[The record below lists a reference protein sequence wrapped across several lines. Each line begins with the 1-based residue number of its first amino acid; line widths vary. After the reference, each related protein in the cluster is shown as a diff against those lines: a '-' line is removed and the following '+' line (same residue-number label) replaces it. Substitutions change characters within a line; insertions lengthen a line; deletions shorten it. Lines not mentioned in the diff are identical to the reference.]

1 MEHKVLTI
9 SEQCEILGI
18 HRSGLYY
25 HPRGESALNM
35 QLMNIIDRE
44 FFDKPFYGV
53 RRMAHHL
60 RLMGYRVNEK
70 RIRRLYQLM
79 DIRVVYPKKNT
90 SKADKTHYK
99 YPYLLRG
106 LRIDRPN
113 HVWAADITWIPMQK
127 GFMYMFAII
136 DVYSRYVLNWSIS
149 NSMDAEWCTEVLNE
163 AIEMHGT
170 PEIFNTDQGSQF
182 TSLHFT
188 GALKSQNIRIS
199 MDGKGRAIDNVFIER
214 LWRSVK
220 YEYAYLNPANG
231 GVELYRGMDKYIS
244 FYNHERPHQ
253 THDYKTPRELFFD
266 QQNVA

>member
-1 MEHKVLTI
+1 MEHKVLSI

-35 QLMNIIDRE
+35 QFMNIIDRE
-44 FFDKPFYGV
+44 FLDKPFYGV
-53 RRMAHHL
+53 RRMRHHL

-70 RIRRLYQLM
+70 RVRRLYQLM

-90 SKADKTHYK
+90 SKADKKHYK

-163 AIEMHGT
+163 AIEMHGP
-170 PEIFNTDQGSQF
+170 PEIFNTE
-182 TSLHFT
+182 
-188 GALKSQNIRIS
+188 I
-199 MDGKGRAIDNVFIER
+199 
-214 LWRSVK
+214 
-220 YEYAYLNPANG
+220 YLSTVSWSA
-231 GVELYRGMDKYIS
+231 
-244 FYNHERPHQ
+244 
-253 THDYKTPRELFFD
+253 
-266 QQNVA
+266 